1 MESASFHDF
10 RIVQELGRGSFGT
23 VYKARWRKDEAQPFL
38 VLKRIDFKPWH
49 QEKHRLAAKKEVQML
64 SKVRH
69 PNIIRYFGSF
79 TYKGALFICME
90 FASQGDMHQ
99 FIQKRQRK
107 QAYLTEDTLW
117 RFGNQLVSAI
127 AHLHAASIIHRDL
140 KPLNVFL
147 AEGDKVKVG
156 DLGVSK
162 LVEEFDQNHTRVGTP
177 LYLAPEQ
184 IKHQGYDFKVDIWAL
199 GCLLYLLTALEPPFF
214 GQNLIQLGN
223 DIVRR
228 NPRSLSGTYSNEW
241 RTLVM
246 QLLTKRPQERPDIFT
261 VEATLRG
268 SDPSGASAC
277 SGIPAQ
283 FPTSVRH
290 PANKRPMSA
299 YVRHSTAKHDE
310 AAAPIHP
317 SQLAGGVPS
326 QPVVK
331 SRVPS
336 QSTSSSSSSC
346 RGSKESVT
354 AGGAGPQGSSG
365 VAAAAAAQQSKAPHS
380 VQKVRPL
387 SAPSIRRVPA
397 GGGSSSSS
405 SSHAAAGAAGG
416 ASVSGGG
423 TSGPALSSSSASG
436 PPGSGAGS
444 GGGRGTLQHLQM
456 LANVNKLGV
465 GATNTT
471 NKLETEYLDVD
482 PVDDDQC
489 CAGGPLNMSA
499 EDHRVTEDRGGRGT
513 ASHGR
518 GEGTLLAGSSSAG
531 TSASRVGNLHA
542 SCPSGSAVAAG
553 SGAATASASAT
564 TTTSHLLQSHD
575 LAAGNQQ
582 QQQRQNILASAS
594 RPSSGTAAASGNQQ
608 VSCSVVHHPREAWGN
623 SSSSTSVSTS
633 RRMLSSSGTTIIPKK
648 LSAGFS
654 RGPGVGGGGTAAGA
668 GAASG
673 EPGRTTPSASGGRI
687 VTHHGGA
694 GQLLHD
700 RIAETQPDPPDYSGS
715 GGGATGAT
723 GGTAPGQHIMPRRP
737 RPSTAVEHLER
748 YKVVPAPSSHGAART
763 EGAFSAS
770 TAAPPGGP
778 PSSGA
783 PSAPLAGAQQQDADA
798 ASSCSTAAVTHST
811 LSSSAAAAPAR
822 TAFGVGTTLK
832 TGSRI
837 TRPWSAMHRPS
848 VQKPLHLF
856 HAQPVLCNE
865 GVLVTTT
872 STACSG
878 GGCGTTAGS
887 STSGANATAA
897 AVCGGGG
904 TSTST
909 AVPILVATTTVA
921 VGKAKKTRISVHDL

>member
-127 AHLHAASIIHRDL
+127 AYNSHLHAASIIHRDL

-177 LYLAPEQ
+177 L
-184 IKHQGYDFKVDIWAL
+184 YDFKVDIWAL

-277 SGIPAQ
+277 SGEINDMDMDFVFPTGFRGIPAQ

-531 TSASRVGNLHA
+531 TSAS
-542 SCPSGSAVAAG
+542 
-553 SGAATASASAT
+553 
-564 TTTSHLLQSHD
+564 Q
-575 LAAGNQQ
+575 
-582 QQQRQNILASAS
+582 
-594 RPSSGTAAASGNQQ
+594 
-608 VSCSVVHHPREAWGN
+608 
-623 SSSSTSVSTS
+623 
-633 RRMLSSSGTTIIPKK
+633 
-648 LSAGFS
+648 
-654 RGPGVGGGGTAAGA
+654 
-668 GAASG
+668 
-673 EPGRTTPSASGGRI
+673 
-687 VTHHGGA
+687 
-694 GQLLHD
+694 
-700 RIAETQPDPPDYSGS
+700 TQPDPPDYSGS

-748 YKVVPAPSSHGAART
+748 
-763 EGAFSAS
+763 
-770 TAAPPGGP
+770 
-778 PSSGA
+778 
-783 PSAPLAGAQQQDADA
+783 
-798 ASSCSTAAVTHST
+798 T